1 MTMDT
6 QDASFDP
13 EKYAAAQTHL
23 KDAFEHMIA
32 AGRSARDFSEF
43 ALEKFGDAFLPYLRR
58 FLADVGDGN
67 IKIKGI
73 GKAAKTA
80 LFGTQVT
87 PEDRAEMI
95 RLAAYVRAEQRGF
108 SGGTPE
114 EDWYAAEQEVDER
127 LAQAAGLFARG
138 HKAMTSAGAV
148 MEKELGN
155 LKDSVAAWL
164 EDTGEEKVKPKK
176 RPAKRKAEAVST

>member
-1 MTMDT
+1 MTKDT
-6 QDASFDP
+6 QDSAFDP

-43 ALEKFGDAFLPYLRR
+43 ALDKFGDAFLPYLRR
-58 FLADVGDGN
+58 FMADIGDGN
-67 IKIKGI
+67 IKIKGV
-73 GKAAKTA
+73 GKAAKVA
-80 LFGTQVT
+80 LFGAQAT
-87 PEDRAEMI
+87 PEERMEMI

-108 SGGTPE
+108 SGGSPE

-127 LAQAAGLFARG
+127 LAQAAGLVARG
-138 HKAMTSAGAV
+138 HKALSSAGAL

-155 LKDSVAAWL
+155 LKDSVAAWI
-164 EDTGEEKVKPKK
+164 EDTGEDISKPKK
-176 RPAKRKAEAVST
+176 RPVKRKVESVSS